1 MVVTVSGGGD
11 SERFT
16 ALFDSFS
23 PRVFAYVR
31 RHIERS
37 LVEDIVSETFLV
49 AWRRLNEM
57 PEDPLPWLL
66 VVARNVLANQ
76 RRSFARHDRI
86 QLETA
91 ALGRLVSTD
100 SAVDEVVIARTTM
113 LKALASLTST
123 EREALLLVAWDGLSA
138 AEAAEVT
145 GCSSRTFAVR
155 LHRARRRLD
164 RALATAGAEPD
175 LPLNL
180 LLKETT

>member
-1 MVVTVSGGGD
+1 VISSAGPDT
-11 SERFT
+11 ERFS
-16 ALFDSFS
+16 ALFDAFS

-57 PEDPLPWLL
+57 PDDPLPWLL
-66 VVARNVLANQ
+66 VVARNVLANH
-76 RRSFARHDRI
+76 RRSFARHDCI
-86 QLETA
+86 QLERA
-91 ALGRLVSTD
+91 ALERFVSTD
-100 SAVDEVVIARTTM
+100 LAVEDAVIARTTM
-113 LKALASLTST
+113 LNALTSLTST

-138 AEAAEVT
+138 AQAAEVT
-145 GCSSRTFAVR
+145 GCSPRTFAVR

-164 RALATAGAEPD
+164 RAVATAGAEPGP
-175 LPLNL
+175 PLNF